1 MGRVAISPAIIF
13 ERIRV
18 WLQNAIKP
26 WLAECYEIRAVFA
39 LLKGTCVPA
48 QSRTNRWVRK
58 VTSLMRLAALLQY
71 RVASVSAKAKIGK
84 LPREDTVIVLTFAIR
99 SLLAKSP
106 TDALTIRLE
115 AYRTSNAVLL

>member
-1 MGRVAISPAIIF
+1 MGRVAIGPAVIF

-39 LLKGTCVPA
+39 LVKGARLPA

-58 VTSLMRLAALLQY
+58 VTSLTRLASLLQY
-71 RVASVSAKAKIGK
+71 RVATVSAKAKIGK
-84 LPREDTVIVLTFAIR
+84 LPREDTVIILTFAIR
-99 SLLAKSP
+99 SVFAKSP
-106 TDALTIRLE
+106 ADALTIRLE